1 MSAPKFEVLV
11 EGVDSLARALKLADP
26 ECHARVAAA
35 IKTSEVAVLAGAE
48 GAVPRR
54 SGELASTGRTEE
66 RNEGLIGLV
75 EFGFGTLERRGRV
88 RTARRATR
96 RSAGQRKLDLALAS
110 TSRQALSSVDPGV
123 YAPVV
128 DRGDPKRNIVATH
141 YLTGPFEA
149 QRPAAIAAINAALN
163 GTVASIAEA
172 AV

>member
-26 ECHARVAAA
+26 ECRTRVAAA
-35 IKTSEVAVLAGAE
+35 IKASATEVLGAAE
-48 GAVPRR
+48 AIVPHR

-66 RNEGLIGLV
+66 RNNGLIGLV
-75 EFGFGTLERRGRV
+75 EFGFGTLQRRGRA
-88 RTARRATR
+88 RTARRAIQR
-96 RSAGQRKLDLALAS
+96 PAGQRKLDFALAN
-110 TSRQALSSVDPGV
+110 TSSQALASVDPGV
-123 YAPVV
+123 YAPVI

-149 QRPAAIAAINAALN
+149 QRPVAVAAVNAALN
-163 GTVASIAEA
+163 GTMASVAEA